1 MKAEESI
8 ISSFRIQVTMTQ
20 AEVAS
25 IRAED
30 SAGDYM
36 LDSPTAAL
44 IEAILESVETATDED

>member
-1 MKAEESI
+1 MKAEASI

-25 IRAED
+25 IREEY